1 VLVLESS
8 ESVLL
13 GELEESEESVLL
25 GELEESEESLLL
37 LLGLELDDELLSEES
52 VLLDS
57 ESVEELTISFFD
69 TIGFVTIGFE
79 MIGFEMMG
87 FVTIGFE
94 MIGFEMIGF
103 VTIFVVGGVSML
115 GSPLL
120 VTLTVTGLRRP
131 LPPIFMPFP
140 IVIGLEPIGM
150 FLLPLRPEME
160 GLLPPI
166 VGLAMFY

>member
-1 VLVLESS
+1 MLVLESS

-37 LLGLELDDELLSEES
+37 LELELDDELLSEES

-79 MIGFEMMG
+79 MIGF
-87 FVTIGFE
+87 VTIGFE
-94 MIGFEMIGF
+94 IIGFEMIGF

-115 GSPLL
+115 GSPPL

-150 FLLPLRPEME
+150 FLPPPMPDME

-166 VGLAMFY
+166 VGLAMFYW